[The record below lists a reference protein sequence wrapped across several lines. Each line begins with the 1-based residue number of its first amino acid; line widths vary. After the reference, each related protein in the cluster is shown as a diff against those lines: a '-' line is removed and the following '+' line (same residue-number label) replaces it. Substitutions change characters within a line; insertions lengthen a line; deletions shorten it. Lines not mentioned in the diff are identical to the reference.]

1 MEQGGT
7 SLALLFSANPI
18 PLDRSTSCPTPTN
31 AAIMRTTS
39 FARKITLTA
48 RCPRVCSNWEILKL
62 ATRCQIDNCFFIIRM
77 EEREKKTSKGYS
89 TECFSIIVRGSVSWW
104 YIIGLWAL
112 ENNIR
117 WTVWKDE
124 ARVVDR
130 HTVYSSP
137 SASCWFMHVAWLPV
151 NTTS

>member
-18 PLDRSTSCPTPTN
+18 PFGPINVMSDADQCGN
-31 AAIMRTTS
+31 QRTTS

-48 RCPRVCSNWEILKL
+48 RCPRVYSNWEILKL

-137 SASCWFMHVAWLPV
+137 SASCWFMHVV
-151 NTTS
+151 VTC